1 MAAQDTTLSSEV
13 EKLKQKVTTAQLP
26 PDLLDKAL
34 SMIERLTRMAQFGG
48 YSTEYE
54 AISRYIDWIVSLPWK
69 ARSQDNIELTNVK
82 TILDKNHYALT
93 EIKDRILE
101 YLAVLA
107 LQSKDHSGPANDGIP
122 QRRDLSRIPSTGSGQ
137 GDSGVAPPVGGLP
150 QNDNARPLRAPILCL
165 VGLVGTGKTTLG
177 YSIAEAMGRKFERIP
192 FGGMGS
198 SLALR
203 GQARAFSD
211 AEPGNVIKALRRA
224 QTKNPVILLDEID
237 RVAEGARSDI
247 MGVLIELLDPEQN
260 AAFTDH
266 FVDYPFDL
274 SEVLFIATAN
284 NTTNISTAV
293 MDRLEPMQMPSYSDE
308 EKTTIGKSYVFPK
321 TAKEAGLSDGQLTID
336 DAVWPQIVRPLGF
349 DSGIRTLERTIQG
362 ICRKVARMIVEGK
375 TQQVSITAQN
385 VKEFL
390 PTW

>member
-1 MAAQDTTLSSEV
+1 MSAQDQVLLSEI
-13 EKLKQKVTTAQLP
+13 EKLKQKVSSAQLP
-26 PDLLDKAL
+26 PDLLDKTL

-48 YSTEYE
+48 YSSEYE
-54 AISRYIDWIVSLPWK
+54 AINRYIDWTINLPWK
-69 ARSQDNIELTNVK
+69 NRSQDNLDLANAKQV
-82 TILDKNHYALT
+82 LDKNHYGLAQ
-93 EIKDRILE
+93 IKDRILE

-107 LQSKDHSGPANDGIP
+107 LQS
-122 QRRDLSRIPSTGSGQ
+122 RSTNNETIQ
-137 GDSGVAPPVGGLP
+137 QL
-150 QNDNARPLRAPILCL
+150 NNARPIRAPILCL

-177 YSIAEAMGRKFERIP
+177 FSIAQALGRKFERIP

-203 GQARAFSD
+203 GQARAFPD
-211 AEPGNVIKALRRA
+211 AEPGAVIKALRRSA
-224 QTKNPVILLDEID
+224 TKNPVILLDEID
-237 RVAEGARSDI
+237 RVAEGARADI

-266 FVDYPFDL
+266 FIDHPFDL

-308 EKTTIGKSYVFPK
+308 EKTTIGKAYVFPK
-321 TAKEAGLSDGQLTID
+321 AVKEAGLTNGQLSIE

-362 ICRKVARMIVEGK
+362 MCRKVARQIIEGK
-375 TQQVSITAQN
+375 AQNVTITAQN